1 MLRGM
6 AITPSNKY
14 WSVRIF
20 ENEDE
25 VIKFIGEKYSK
36 FIVGDY
42 VILYSEKSNDKNVY
56 IEDKYFN
63 GNVSVFRH
71 CKNGLESINNK
82 IASGDILKIRNIFYK
97 CNNN

>member
-1 MLRGM
+1 MIRSM
-6 AITPSNKY
+6 TITPSNKY
-14 WSVRIF
+14 WSVRSF
-20 ENEDE
+20 DNEDE

-63 GNVSVFRH
+63 GNVAVFRH
-71 CKNGLESINNK
+71 CKNRLESINNK
-82 IASGDILKIRNIFYK
+82 IASGDILKIRNIFHK